1 MERQIKIIDKTSTDA
16 AGSPT
21 VKVFKV
27 KVRNYEHFAIQK
39 ANRAA
44 VFRDKTKY
52 CRKRKHKSDS
62 EDY

>member
-1 MERQIKIIDKTSTDA
+1 MERKIKVIDKTSIDS

-27 KVRNYEHFAIQK
+27 KMRNYEHFAIQK
-39 ANRAA
+39 ANRAV

-52 CRKRKHKSDS
+52 CRKRKHKSN

>member
-1 MERQIKIIDKTSTDA
+1 MEREIKVIDKTSINS
-16 AGSPT
+16 AGSPM

-27 KVRNYEHFAIQK
+27 KMRNYEHFAIQK

-44 VFRDKTKY
+44 IFKDKTKY
-52 CRKRKHKSDS
+52 CRKRKHKSN